1 MTMSKE
7 IADGFRQVAADQI
20 TQDIENSSKFATK
33 ASLATVATSGSYND
47 LTDKPDSSV
56 TRLVHS
62 VTGITL
68 SSGTALAVPT
78 YTMGSNLLAVY
89 FNGLLL
95 SKDVEY
101 SEVSSTSIAFT
112 FDITTDD
119 LVEVICYSGS
129 TSSGTGTMTTAV
141 DVSRSA
147 VISAGTAYTVADHT
161 VGENRLTVYL
171 DGLQYTDFSETSRTS
186 IVFDVDIP
194 ATMSIVVNTNNL

>member
-56 TRLVHS
+56 TRLVHT

-68 SSGTALAVPT
+68 
-78 YTMGSNLLAVY
+78 
-89 FNGLLL
+89 
-95 SKDVEY
+95 
-101 SEVSSTSIAFT
+101 
-112 FDITTDD
+112 
-119 LVEVICYSGS
+119 
-129 TSSGTGTMTTAV
+129 
-141 DVSRSA
+141 
-147 VISAGTAYTVADHT
+147 SAGTAYTVADHT

-194 ATMSIVVNTNNL
+194 ATMSIVVTTNNL